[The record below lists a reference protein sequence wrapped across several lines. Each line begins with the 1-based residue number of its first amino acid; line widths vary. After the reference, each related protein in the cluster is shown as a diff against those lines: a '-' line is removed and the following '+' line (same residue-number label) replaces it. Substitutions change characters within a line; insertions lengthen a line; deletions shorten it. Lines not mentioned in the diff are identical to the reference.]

1 MKSHLVTKRHLTI
14 QGREDGKETVSQR
27 QQKEKN
33 ILKIDGKEYPFK
45 KSDIKLFGKLKNSIE
60 EVERTLRESGKIPDS
75 KRRELTASTIES
87 YLSVML
93 ILHEI
98 LSSTLDLG
106 RHSVRRVTDISYTVE
121 RNLLDAF
128 LAAGAAARTQPWL
141 AWETMSAYNHLALHH
156 GRTIRRLSGATISA
170 LRREVCTL
178 EECKGGVKN
187 LGDYFTTVAIP
198 ALQVKENT
206 CTLLENS
213 DFLRLEEYQISQLHN
228 LLGRVKILLEWKRQS

>member
-178 EECKGGVKN
+178 E
-187 LGDYFTTVAIP
+187 
-198 ALQVKENT
+198 
-206 CTLLENS
+206 
-213 DFLRLEEYQISQLHN
+213 
-228 LLGRVKILLEWKRQS
+228 